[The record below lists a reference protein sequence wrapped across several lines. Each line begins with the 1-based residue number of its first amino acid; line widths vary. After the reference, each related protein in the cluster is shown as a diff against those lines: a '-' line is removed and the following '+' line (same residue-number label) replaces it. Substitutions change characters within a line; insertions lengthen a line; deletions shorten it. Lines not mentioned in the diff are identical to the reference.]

1 MYNSDLPNRAE
12 LPSSAKLVR
21 STITAAI
28 VAVLLLIFAVLPAE
42 YGIDPTGVG
51 RVLGLTPMGEI
62 KEALAHEAE
71 AEQAKAPVAPAEQPA
86 EPVQA
91 PPAEATA
98 VTPAAAAPVTT
109 AAMSGKNDSM
119 TIVLKPGQGA
129 EVKLSMRKDSKV
141 AFEWSSTGGGVNYD
155 THGDPPNAPKSFYHG
170 YGKGRNETLQKGE
183 LTAAFDGKHGW
194 FWRNRTSESVTV
206 TIKAVGEFEKMER
219 VI

>member
-1 MYNSDLPNRAE
+1 
-12 LPSSAKLVR
+12 
-21 STITAAI
+21 
-28 VAVLLLIFAVLPAE
+28 
-42 YGIDPTGVG
+42 
-51 RVLGLTPMGEI
+51 
-62 KEALAHEAE
+62 
-71 AEQAKAPVAPAEQPA
+71 
-86 EPVQA
+86 
-91 PPAEATA
+91 
-98 VTPAAAAPVTT
+98 
-109 AAMSGKNDSM
+109 M